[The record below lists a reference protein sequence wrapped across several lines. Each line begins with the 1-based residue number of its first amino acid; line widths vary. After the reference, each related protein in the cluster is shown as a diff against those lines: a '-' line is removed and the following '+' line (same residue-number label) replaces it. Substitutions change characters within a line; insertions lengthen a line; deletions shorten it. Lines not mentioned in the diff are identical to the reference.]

1 MNDYINKGS
10 EYGSLLHSSLSVSS
24 APFLRPLLKI
34 WNPLRAPY
42 FTSPPLRLNGNHV
55 CSAVMTGWLGSA
67 ASGIQI
73 MNITFGAQCF

>member
-10 EYGSLLHSSLSVSS
+10 EYRPLLHSSSFSVSS
-24 APFLRPLLKI
+24 APFLPPLLKI
-34 WNPLRAPY
+34 RNPLPAPY

-55 CSAVMTGWLGSA
+55 CSVMTGWLGSA

-73 MNITFGAQCF
+73 MNITFVAQCF